1 MENKDREGR
10 KGRKRYGKE
19 KRGGKRK
26 TILKQDIESKLC
38 DIREHVEVHSTL
50 GNDRRRKNTF
60 HNGEKS
66 GH

>member
-26 TILKQDIESKLC
+26 TILK
-38 DIREHVEVHSTL
+38 
-50 GNDRRRKNTF
+50 
-60 HNGEKS
+60 
-66 GH
+66 